1 MFKAKKPTTEPDSME
16 KAYEYAVFLL
26 SLRLRTEG
34 EVKEKMKGRGYNQNV
49 IDNIVGQLKEQ
60 KYLDDQRYAEVFL
73 DNLKKYKNFGFYG
86 IKKKFMEKRLPP
98 SVIESVL
105 AEGMTIE
112 EEAKIAERFIK
123 KGKTLNHSSGKP
135 DSGISARL
143 TQKLRARGF

>member
-86 IKKKFMEKRLPP
+86 IKKKFMEKKLP
-98 SVIESVL
+98 SSIIESVL
-105 AEGMTIE
+105 ALGLTVDDEKI
-112 EEAKIAERFIK
+112 IAERFIK
-123 KGKTLNHSSGKP
+123 KEGLRIENQEDKQKA
-135 DSGISARL
+135 AR
-143 TQKLRARGF
+143 KLAAK